1 VSDFTKRPP
10 LGSFYYNVFAGR
22 TYGTVPYPMLDIIPG
37 NEIYYYNKYA
47 FSLMNRFEYLADR
60 YAGFNIEHNLGAGL
74 FRFLPITRKMKIRQ
88 FWNVKAITT
97 SLTPENYQMNVA
109 NTGGFFKDLSGKTYM
124 EVGTGIDNIIRFIR
138 LDFVWRVL
146 PTPRPVQSI
155 ERFGVFF
162 SFRLSF

>member
-1 VSDFTKRPP
+1 
-10 LGSFYYNVFAGR
+10 
-22 TYGTVPYPMLDIIPG
+22 
-37 NEIYYYNKYA
+37 
-47 FSLMNRFEYLADR
+47 MNRFEYLADR
-60 YAGFNIEHNLGAGL
+60 YAGFNVEHNFGAGV
-74 FRFLPITRKMKIRQ
+74 FRLIPFTRKLKVRQ

-97 SLTPENYQMNVA
+97 RLSSENHQLNVV
-109 NTGGFFKDLSGKTYM
+109 NTNGFFKDLSGKTYM

-146 PTPRPVQSI
+146 PTPRPTQSI